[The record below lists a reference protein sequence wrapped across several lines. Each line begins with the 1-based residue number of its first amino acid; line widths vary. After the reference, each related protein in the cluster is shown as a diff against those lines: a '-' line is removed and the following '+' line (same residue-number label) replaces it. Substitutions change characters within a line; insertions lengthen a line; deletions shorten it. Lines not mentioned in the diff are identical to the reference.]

1 MHEVLGFFTLI
12 QEPSRTSDEL
22 LRFDYCR
29 RTIERRL
36 QELGEDAIQRFGP
49 VTKWMRLVIVEK
61 APELL
66 GETYRVVPNTN

>member
-12 QEPSRTSDEL
+12 QEPPRTSDEL
-22 LRFDYCR
+22 LRFDYCLR
-29 RTIERRL
+29 MIEQRL

-49 VTKWMRLVIVEK
+49 VTKWMRLVIAEK

-66 GETYRVVPNTN
+66 GDRYQLVTNTN